1 MRAAAEFKKKHQL
14 YIRYAYANLKDSDDA
29 EVIVQD
35 AYVLA
40 LEKEIDIFSEEGR
53 RRLWKT
59 LKYLV
64 LKKNRKKRNEQEA
77 TERYTQEETGVS
89 VEEYVTEEK
98 MAVWDAGMDENL
110 DMLYP
115 GLSEDK
121 NFQIVKKVYIDGHSI
136 MDCAKEWD
144 CTYEAAKKRVARARQ
159 AVRERIEKERKREED
174 S

>member
-53 RRLWKT
+53 RWLWKT

-64 LKKNRKKRNEQEA
+64 LKKNRKK
-77 TERYTQEETGVS
+77 
-89 VEEYVTEEK
+89 
-98 MAVWDAGMDENL
+98 
-110 DMLYP
+110 
-115 GLSEDK
+115 
-121 NFQIVKKVYIDGHSI
+121 
-136 MDCAKEWD
+136 
-144 CTYEAAKKRVARARQ
+144 KKRAGSNG
-159 AVRERIEKERKREED
+159 AVYAGRDRSFRGRVCDRRKD
-174 S
+174 GSLGCGNG